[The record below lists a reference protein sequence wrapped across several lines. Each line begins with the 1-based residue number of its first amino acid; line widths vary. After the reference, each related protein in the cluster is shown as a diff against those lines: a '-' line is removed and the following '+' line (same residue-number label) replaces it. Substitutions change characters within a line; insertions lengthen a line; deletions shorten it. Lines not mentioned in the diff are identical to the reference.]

1 MLFFRAKDRQ
11 KVEKRKKIVNDNI
24 KKYTMNSS
32 YLTAII
38 IFPGTGKVKN
48 AAKYRNI
55 KHSEASIN
63 RFLKFV
69 GQKFPNWEHVNFYD
83 RRTKN
88 YLFRVYSKN
97 TTGFSS

>member
-1 MLFFRAKDRQ
+1 
-11 KVEKRKKIVNDNI
+11 
-24 KKYTMNSS
+24 MNSN

-55 KHSEASIN
+55 KNSEAAIN

-97 TTGFSS
+97 TTSYYY

>member
-1 MLFFRAKDRQ
+1 MLTKNT
-11 KVEKRKKIVNDNI
+11 V
-24 KKYTMNSS
+24 MNNN

-55 KHSEASIN
+55 KHSEAAVN

-69 GQKFPNWEHVNFYD
+69 SQKFPNWEHVNFYC
-83 RRTKN
+83 RRSKN
-88 YLFRVYSKN
+88 YLFRKERKT

>member
-1 MLFFRAKDRQ
+1 
-11 KVEKRKKIVNDNI
+11 
-24 KKYTMNSS
+24 MNNN

-38 IFPGTGKVKN
+38 IFPGVGKVKN

-55 KHSEASIN
+55 KHSEASVN

-69 GQKFPNWEHVNFYD
+69 SQKFPDWEHVNFYC

-88 YLFRVYSKN
+88 YLFRRDRKN
-97 TTGFSS
+97 TTGFCY

>member
-1 MLFFRAKDRQ
+1 
-11 KVEKRKKIVNDNI
+11 
-24 KKYTMNSS
+24 MNNN

-55 KHSEASIN
+55 KHSEASVN

-69 GQKFPNWEHVNFYD
+69 AQKFPNWEHVNFYC
-83 RRTKN
+83 RRTKK
-88 YLFRVYSKN
+88 YLFRVYSKT
-97 TTGFSS
+97 TTGIYS